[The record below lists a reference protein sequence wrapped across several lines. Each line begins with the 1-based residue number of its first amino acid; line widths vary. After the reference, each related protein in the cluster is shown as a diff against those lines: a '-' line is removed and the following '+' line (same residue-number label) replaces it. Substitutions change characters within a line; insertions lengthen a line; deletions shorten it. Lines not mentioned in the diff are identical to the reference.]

1 MAERAYFTEDQACTL
16 VGKRI
21 KTLVAWSGVPARC
34 TGQVTRADPGR
45 DGWTVAI
52 TWELPRD
59 PVQVGVGQVGGEP
72 FLFVSG
78 GKPLTDWF
86 SRDEFERWIE
96 VVGDA
101 D

>member
-1 MAERAYFTEDQACTL
+1 
-16 VGKRI
+16 VG
-21 KTLVAWSGVPARC
+21 P
-34 TGQVTRADPGR
+34 
-45 DGWTVAI
+45 
-52 TWELPRD
+52 
-59 PVQVGVGQVGGEP
+59 VGVGQVGGEP

-96 VVGDA
+96 VVSNA